1 MITKLTIEQEQQV
14 KEYYDFYLKRGLST
28 QPANKQVAEKAIKE
42 MYKLINEKEPKCI
55 WVNSP
60 TELVNLLKGNSLR
73 NSLRNSLYNSLYNSL
88 WNSLYNS
95 LRNSL
100 YNSLYN
106 SLRNSLR
113 NSLYNS
119 LWNSL
124 YNSLTEGQFY
134 SPWIGF
140 YEYGRKVLFLEYS
153 KEDNHKLDLWIDM
166 LECSYFFVLKGLVVL
181 MEHPLEFHV
190 NNKGIT
196 HSVVDFAIKF
206 RDNTGIYVLHGKEVT
221 QEEFKNK
228 EKLMKENKISKLE
241 YLERCYNEK
250 ISV

>member
-73 NSLRNSLYNSLYNSL
+73 
-88 WNSLYNS
+88 NS

>member
-60 TELVNLLKGNSLR
+60 TELVNLLKG
-73 NSLRNSLYNSLYNSL
+73 
-88 WNSLYNS
+88 
-95 LRNSL
+95 
-100 YNSLYN
+100 N

>member
-73 NSLRNSLYNSLYNSL
+73 NSLRNSLY
-88 WNSLYNS
+88 
-95 LRNSL
+95 
-100 YNSLYN
+100 
-106 SLRNSLR
+106 